1 MTCMV
6 SGNLNTVSGLVV
18 SAYSRPVVRIAPSQ
32 YSTDDP
38 VAVSVLYGAGNPF
51 IKIIIWKPEIQ
62 ASDIT
67 LAFRR
72 KVADAYSMSIMVSLG
87 AFVDSCTQ
95 ILLQKL
101 QFFARNGIAIDVPH
115 WTQCYAFDV
124 IEKLTFGDR
133 FGFLDEGK
141 DIQGIMASLHQYLGY
156 AARVGVYSE
165 WHKWA
170 YLAAGIAH
178 VAVFA
183 LQRID
188 KRLRSEASG
197 KTQRERDQ
205 QRRYIAVC
213 VANVGAGSDTTSIS
227 LNAVL
232 YCLCKNPPMVQ
243 KLRDEITTK
252 RAQGELSEPVAF
264 QQGQSMPYLQTV
276 IKKGLRMRPA
286 AGYPLMRV
294 VPREGATIAGHT
306 FPPGGHAILG
316 INPWV
321 AHANQAVFGEDA
333 CNFLVKR
340 REAYF
345 LTFGAGSRTCIGKNI
360 SFMEMTKE
368 VPEVI
373 EEFDL
378 ELEPPTCTWKTAN
391 VWFVKQTD
399 FRCRIRR
406 CAQSTHLGRQ

>member
-18 SAYSRPVVRIAPSQ
+18 SAYSSQ

-38 VAVSVLYGAGNPF
+38 VAVSVLYASGNP
-51 IKIIIWKPEIQ
+51 KSKLP
-62 ASDIT
+62 T
-67 LAFRR
+67 LFVER
-72 KVADAYSMSIMVSLG
+72 VADAYSMSIMVSLG

-170 YLAAGIAH
+170 YLVYQRFSSKAAGIAH